1 MAKGTERRH
10 EVVVGIFVL
19 GGVLAAMVLVIAIGS
34 QQHLFEGRYRI
45 RTVFG
50 NVSGLRAGSPV
61 YVAGV
66 DVGSVDRV
74 SFVSPSTRGEEGIPN
89 VGKVEVVLALE
100 KRFSPQIRNDSVAT
114 IGSVGL
120 LGDKSVDISVGS
132 PTAPEVQRGGY
143 INSQDPLTLND
154 LLDRIEP
161 IREKFDKILT
171 DISVVTGKVAD
182 ENAPVPM
189 AIKSASEILAKI
201 DRGEGTLGKLVNDP
215 RLEDRFDT
223 ALGNANELIL
233 SARAAFDQI
242 RVATTELPATMAAAR
257 KVSEDVAQ
265 LSSSLRESSE
275 KLPVIVDDLSVVVA
289 NLRRASSD
297 LPLIAE
303 DARRGVKKATNV
315 FDAAGR
321 SFLLRGYMD
330 DSKPKL
336 PMALDRVDISPGE
349 GR

>member
-1 MAKGTERRH
+1 MAKEAERRR
-10 EVVVGIFVL
+10 EIVVGIFVL
-19 GGVLAAMVLVIAIGS
+19 AGLLATMVLVIAIGS

-45 RTVFG
+45 RTMFG
-50 NVSGLRAGSPV
+50 NVSGLRAGAPV
-61 YVAGV
+61 FVAGV
-66 DVGSVDRV
+66 DVGVVDRV
-74 SFVSPSTRGEEGIPN
+74 SFVPSTKGEEGVPK
-89 VGKVEVVLALE
+89 VGKVEVALALE
-100 KRFSPQIRNDSVAT
+100 RRFSPQIRNDSVAT

-120 LGDKSVDISVGS
+120 LGDRSVDISVGS
-132 PTAPEVQRGGY
+132 PTAPEVEPDGY

-154 LLDRIEP
+154 LIDRIEP
-161 IREKFDKILT
+161 IRDKLDKILT

-182 ENAPVPM
+182 ENAPVPL

-215 RLEDRFDT
+215 RLEARMDT

-233 SARAAFDQI
+233 SAHAAFDQI

-265 LSSSLRESSE
+265 LSSSLRVSSE
-275 KLPVIVDDLSVVVA
+275 KLPGIVDDLSVVAA
-289 NLRRASSD
+289 NLRRASND
-297 LPLIAE
+297 LPLIAD
-303 DARRGVKKATNV
+303 DARRGVKQATSV

-336 PMALDRVDISPGE
+336 PVALDRVDVSPGE